1 LDEIADEIGM
11 EGLRRPAH
19 ISLGVLAGLL
29 ALAIL
34 NARVGL
40 PLGVLEDFVEKW
52 SYNVVL
58 LGSAVLTLIRGFSC
72 SRERVPWLI
81 LGSSMALWTFGN
93 IYYTVFMW
101 DLTIIPVPSVSDG
114 FWLAF
119 YPGAY
124 VGIMMLSR
132 SRLRQADRASW
143 LDGLIG
149 TLAIATVALVTIFPP
164 VLTAAE
170 GNVLAVA
177 TNVAYPIVDVVLI
190 AFAIMAATLSGWK
203 PGSTFTHICGS
214 LIVFATVDCIYMIQV
229 ADGSW
234 VPGNVFEAG
243 WPLAMLLMASASW
256 RPSHAKVNEHRR
268 AVAALVVPAMFAIL
282 SLAALVYDH
291 FVRIPLAALVTSSI
305 AVLIVILRMALAFR
319 FNLRTIATTRL
330 EADTDELTGLGN
342 RRRLMNDL
350 EAIDQA
356 DSQSHALFLFDLD
369 GFKNYNDTFGHPA
382 GDALLARLGKRL
394 EQALPHRAN
403 AYRMGGDEFCVL
415 VELRDEGPATI
426 ASFLA
431 GTLGDQGEGFAITA
445 SYGWAV
451 TPDEASASPQA
462 LRLADRRMYEN
473 KNEGRIPAL
482 HQSSKVLLQALKE
495 RDPVL
500 DTHVHDVA
508 DLARSVARRLGL
520 TDSDVQ
526 QLGLAAELHDIGKVA
541 IPDAILNKAAPLSEE
556 EWQFMRQHTVVG
568 QRILMA
574 APALEAVGTIVRSS
588 HERWDGRGY
597 PDGLAAHQIP
607 LGSRI
612 VFVCDAFDAM
622 VTDRPYKPGM
632 TQQEAVE
639 ELDRNAGAQFDP
651 IVVKAFIAEI
661 REREATERATA

>member
-1 LDEIADEIGM
+1 M
-11 EGLRRPAH
+11 EKFRHPVHAC
-19 ISLGVLAGLL
+19 LGVLAALL
-29 ALAIL
+29 VVAVV
-34 NARVGL
+34 NARIGL
-40 PLGVLEDFVEKW
+40 PLGALDGFIEKW

-58 LGSAVLTLIRGFSC
+58 LGSAILTLVRGIVC
-72 SRERVPWLI
+72 SRERGPWVA
-81 LGSSMALWTFGN
+81 LGVSMALWTFGN
-93 IYYTVFMW
+93 IYYTVFLW
-101 DLTIIPVPSVSDG
+101 DLSSIPVPSASDG
-114 FWLAF
+114 FWLVF

-124 VGIMMLSR
+124 IAIMMLLR
-132 SRLRQADRASW
+132 SRLREADRAAW

-149 TLAIATVALVTIFPP
+149 ALAIATLALVTIFPP
-164 VLTAAE
+164 VLAAAE
-170 GNVLAVA
+170 GNVLSVA
-177 TNVAYPIVDVVLI
+177 TNLAYPIADVVLI
-190 AFAIMAATLSGWK
+190 SFAVMAATVDGWK
-203 PGSTFTHICGS
+203 LGSTFTHICGS
-214 LIVFATVDCIYMIQV
+214 LIVFAAVDCIYMIQV
-229 ADGSW
+229 ANDSW

-256 RPSHAKVNEHRR
+256 RPAHSKVDQHRR
-268 AVAALVVPAMFAIL
+268 AVAALVVPAMFAVL

-305 AVLIVILRMALAFR
+305 AVLIVILRMALTFR

-350 EAIDQA
+350 ALEHSGQK
-356 DSQSHALFLFDLD
+356 SHALILFDLD

-382 GDALLARLGKRL
+382 GDALLARLGKNL
-394 EQALPHRAN
+394 GSSLPPSAS

-415 VELRDEGPATI
+415 VELRDEEPAPLA
-426 ASFLA
+426 ASLA
-431 GTLGDQGEGFAITA
+431 NTLSDQGEGFCITA

-451 TPDEASASPQA
+451 TPDEESLSEEA

-482 HQSSKVLLQALKE
+482 HQSSKVLMQALKE
-495 RDPVL
+495 RDPIL

-508 DLARSVARRLGL
+508 ELARGVARRLGL
-520 TDSDVQ
+520 TDPEIQ
-526 QLGLAAELHDIGKVA
+526 QLEFAAELHDIGKVA
-541 IPDAILNKAAPLSEE
+541 IPDAILSKPAPLTEE
-556 EWQFMRQHTVVG
+556 EWEFMRQHTIVG

-574 APALEAVGTIVRSS
+574 APALEAVGAIVRSS

-622 VTDRPYKPGM
+622 VTDRPYKAGM
-632 TQQEAVE
+632 TQQEALE
-639 ELDRNAGAQFDP
+639 ELERNAGAQFDP

-661 REREATERATA
+661 REREATQRATA